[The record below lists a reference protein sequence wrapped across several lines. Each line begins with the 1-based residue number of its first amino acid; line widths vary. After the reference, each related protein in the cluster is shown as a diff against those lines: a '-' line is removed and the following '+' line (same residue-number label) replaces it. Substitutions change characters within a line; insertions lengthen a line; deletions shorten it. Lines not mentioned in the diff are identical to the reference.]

1 MVKNIEDLRVYQIAE
16 EIADS
21 IWSICD
27 KWQIFAKKTVG
38 EQIVTAGDSIG
49 ANIAEGFGRYHYKE
63 NIKFLYYSRGSL
75 QETIFWLKR
84 SLKRELITD
93 KDYKEV
99 DALCRNLY
107 PQLNAYIKSIGRQG
121 ISE

>member
-1 MVKNIEDLRVYQIAE
+1 MVKNVEDLRVYQIAE
-16 EIADS
+16 EIADK
-21 IWSICD
+21 IWDICD
-27 KWQIFAKKTVG
+27 KWGVFAKKTVG
-38 EQIVTAGDSIG
+38 EQFVTAGDSIG

-84 SLKRELITD
+84 SLKRGLITD

-99 DALCRNLY
+99 DTLCRNLY